1 MAMLDY
7 TTYDDIRAVLGV
19 SSDEIE
25 DSTLSLQVYEFG
37 LSSEIRAVSRSLAT
51 DVATVIAIAEGSR
64 TTAEAELL
72 EVMSLFATYAVAR
85 QLLTSLPLFSPKEIS
100 DGKASQT
107 RYATN
112 PYEET
117 IRRVESEFNRF
128 KAELEEVYAS
138 YKSTT
143 AQSRVERTY
152 LMVSSPASDP
162 ITGT

>member
-1 MAMLDY
+1 VALLDY
-7 TTYDDIRAVLGV
+7 TTYGDIRAVLGV
-19 SSDEIE
+19 SEDEIE

-37 LSSEIRAVSRSLAT
+37 LSSEIRAVSRSLVS
-51 DVATVIAIAEGSR
+51 DVATVIAKEESTR
-64 TTAEAELL
+64 TATESELL
-72 EVMSLFATYAVAR
+72 EVMTLFSTYAVAR

-107 RYATN
+107 RYSIN

-117 IRRVESEFNRF
+117 IRRVETEFNRF

-143 AQSRVERTY
+143 AQARVERTY
-152 LMVSSPASDP
+152 ILVSSPSTDP
-162 ITGT
+162 VTGI